1 MSEQTPTPQQP
12 PPPSPRMPL
21 WWPVLTSVVGLGA
34 FVYEVAFDKLD
45 RPWIITGAIAL
56 ALGGKVAEKVLR

>member
-1 MSEQTPTPQQP
+1 
-12 PPPSPRMPL
+12 MPL